1 MIKTEIM
8 NLDKY
13 ENNERN
19 GIYGGKA
26 GDKEGITINEE
37 YWIVKY
43 PKSTKGMKGEPDSCV
58 HHCLEI
64 LLLRHFRHINKV
76 FFQILMF

>member
-1 MIKTEIM
+1 MIRTEIM

-19 GIYGGKA
+19 GMYGGKA
-26 GDKEGITINEE
+26 GDKEGITIDGE

-43 PKSTKGMKGEPDSCV
+43 PKSTKGMKGELDSYTTWDWST
-58 HHCLEI
+58 
-64 LLLRHFRHINKV
+64 
-76 FFQILMF
+76 